1 MTDQEGRSV
10 MSQKISLKEAERKAF
25 ISAYNDGLWDIF
37 LGCFFLTFIIALY
50 LSPILGDFWSSVA
63 QLPFWGL
70 AYLAIWLIRRY
81 VVTPR
86 IGRVTFGQARKA
98 RLRKFALVLLA
109 INVAAFIMGLIAALS
124 FGRVSGQVTGIIF
137 GMILLMGFSM
147 AAYFLDFSRLYI
159 YGLLVGL
166 SPMVGEWLWTH
177 GYASHHGFPIT
188 FGTSAVIMILAG
200 LAVFVRF
207 LRDNPIPTERIPS
220 EEA

>member
-1 MTDQEGRSV
+1 

-25 ISAYNDGLWDIF
+25 RSTYNDGLWDIF
-37 LGCFFLTFIIALY
+37 LGCFFLTFLIALY

-63 QLPFWGL
+63 QLPFWAL
-70 AYLAIWLIRRY
+70 AYLGIWLIRRY
-81 VVTPR
+81 VVAPR
-86 IGRVTFGQARKA
+86 IGRVTFGPARKA
-98 RLRKFALVLLA
+98 RLRKFTLVLLV
-109 INVAAFIMGLIAALS
+109 INVLAFILGLIAALS
-124 FGRVSGQVTGIIF
+124 FGSVPGQVTGIIF
-137 GMILLMGFSM
+137 GMILLMGFSL

-166 SPMVGEWLWTH
+166 SPMIGEWLWAH

-188 FGTSAVIMILAG
+188 FGASAGIMILTG

-207 LRDNPIPTERIPS
+207 LRDNPVLAEGIPS